1 MNLPYTVKLL
11 CLCSASFF
19 MIHLALAVAARL
31 SAGTAVRIAN
41 HLKPSS
47 AARLLFLLR
56 MAPPVLSLF
65 AVLAFC
71 IPSYLW
77 LEPEANGERVG
88 LFCVLSA
95 LLGIAIWMSSLFRVT
110 GAVRGTTRYLHEC
123 ERHGRKITVPG
134 ENSPALL
141 LADKT
146 PVMAVAGVLHPQ
158 LVISHQVMR
167 GLSREQR
174 EAALRHERAHCDS
187 ADNLKR
193 FLIMLAPDAL
203 PFCPSFGNVERA
215 WSKFTEWAAD
225 DQASEGDPQRALSL
239 ADALVRVAKMGS
251 RPRTPYL
258 ACSLVGGDRELSE
271 RVDRLLRPQPKP
283 GKPARELIPFLTGA
297 SALVASAVT
306 VVMLWPGSLA
316 AVHRALERLVQ

>member
-1 MNLPYTVKLL
+1 MNLPYTMRLL
-11 CLCSASFF
+11 CLCCASFF

-31 SAGTAVRIAN
+31 SAGTAVRLAN

-56 MAPPVLSLF
+56 MAPLVLSLF
-65 AVLAFC
+65 ALVFC
-71 IPSYLW
+71 ISSYLW
-77 LEPEANGERVG
+77 LEPEGTGEKVG
-88 LFCVLSA
+88 FLCVLLA
-95 LLGIAIWMSSLFRVT
+95 TLGIGVWISSLIRVT

-123 ERHGRKITVPG
+123 ERHGRKINMPG

-158 LVISHQVMR
+158 LVISRQVMR

-193 FLIMLAPDAL
+193 FLMMLAPDAL
-203 PFCPSFGNVERA
+203 PFLPSFGSVESA
-215 WSKFTEWAAD
+215 WARFTEWAAD

-239 ADALVRVAKMGS
+239 ASALVRVAKMGS
-251 RPRTPYL
+251 RPRPGYL
-258 ACSLVGGDRELSE
+258 SCSLVGGDQELSE
-271 RVDRLLRPQPKP
+271 RVDRLLRPQVKP

-297 SALVASAVT
+297 SALVASAAT
-306 VVMLWPGSLA
+306 VMVLWPGSLA
-316 AVHRALERLVQ
+316 AVHQVLEHLVH